1 MQIRQLEMY
10 QNTMRYGTIS
20 EAAKVMNIS
29 QPSASRL
36 IADLERS
43 VGFSLFIRSKGRLHP
58 SPEGMKF
65 FQEVEKTFGV
75 LRHLEHYANKLK
87 TERSD
92 GLRIAVTPALST
104 IFAPNIVKLFRKSY
118 PEARITLVAHSPD
131 IIFNIVQNDDIDL
144 AFTNKMAKLPN
155 ISEEI
160 LVDANF
166 ICVMHKSHPL
176 VQKNIITPMDLQGQD
191 YIELA
196 VEGSYAWQAHRD
208 MFKKFGVKTRS
219 LYSTQ
224 RSPSAYGMVDAGL
237 GLGLF
242 EPFSYELW
250 ASRNVIAKPFFPKL
264 TYSYAAYFPNDR
276 IRSELARAFVNIAK
290 QYIIDQPLPFSEIFD
305 QYDD

>member
-1 MQIRQLEMY
+1 MQIRQLEMF

-20 EAAKVMNIS
+20 EAAKVMYIS

-36 IADLERS
+36 IADLEQS
-43 VGFSLFIRSKGRLHP
+43 VGFALFIRARGRLHP
-58 SPEGMKF
+58 SPEGLKF

-75 LRHLEHYANKLK
+75 LTHLEQYALKLK
-87 TERSD
+87 TERSE

-104 IFAPNIVKLFRKSY
+104 IFAPNIVKLFRQSY

-131 IIFNIVQNDDIDL
+131 IIFNILQTDDIDL
-144 AFTNKMAKLPN
+144 AFTNKIVKLPN

-160 LVDANF
+160 LVNADY
-166 ICVMHKSHPL
+166 ICVMPKNHPL
-176 VQKNIITPMDLQGQD
+176 SHKNIITPDDLQGQD

-196 VEGSYAWQAHRD
+196 DEGSHVWPSHREL
-208 MFKKFGVKTRS
+208 FKKYSIKTRN

-237 GLGLF
+237 GIGIF

-250 ASRNVIAKPFFPKL
+250 ASRNVVAKPFLPKL

-276 IRSELARAFVNIAK
+276 IRSELARAFVNIAM
-290 QYIIDQPLPFSEIFD
+290 QYIKDTPLPFADIFA
-305 QYDD
+305 QYDV